1 MRQLPIGLYLL
12 ALIGFFLPWSS
23 LSCTIPGAGTVGI
36 YQSGLQMVTKGY
48 TEKKPSGDM
57 GGMGGGMGD
66 MGGGMGDMGGGMG
79 DLGGDMGDLGG
90 GLINGGGFAGGM
102 GDTDEMAENL
112 EPAFLPIAT
121 VLLTII
127 ALVLAIKSSAAANLV
142 GILAGATALL
152 QMVIG
157 FPLKNVIESGEGG
170 GEMGMDPAEILAQM
184 YHIEY
189 GFWITVAASVLAGVI
204 GLAAGSAGESSDT
217 VTATAVPAPVPATP
231 EAAPPVAAPPVADAS
246 PETEP
251 SAESDTDGDA
261 GGDS

>member
-66 MGGGMGDMGGGMG
+66 MGGG
-79 DLGGDMGDLGG
+79 
-90 GLINGGGFAGGM
+90 LINGGGFAGGM
-102 GDTDEMAENL
+102 GDTDEIAEDL

-157 FPLKNVIESGEGG
+157 FPLKNVIESSEGG
-170 GEMGMDPAEILAQM
+170 GEMGMDSAEILAEM

-204 GLAAGSAGESSDT
+204 GLAAGSAAESSDT

-231 EAAPPVAAPPVADAS
+231 VPATPEAAPPVADAS

-251 SAESDTDGDA
+251 SASDTDGDA

>member
-23 LSCTIPGAGTVGI
+23 LSCTLPGAGTVGI

-48 TEKKPSGDM
+48 TEKKPSG
-57 GGMGGGMGD
+57 GMGGGMGD
-66 MGGGMGDMGGGMG
+66 MGGGMG
-79 DLGGDMGDLGG
+79 
-90 GLINGGGFAGGM
+90 GGM

-121 VLLTII
+121 VLLII
-127 ALVLAIKSSAAANLV
+127 GALVLAIKSNAAANLV

-152 QMVIG
+152 QMLIG
-157 FPLKNVIESGEGG
+157 FPLKNVIESGKGA
-170 GEMGMDPAEILAQM
+170 GEMEIDPAEILAQM
-184 YHIEY
+184 YNIEY

-204 GLAAGSAGESSDT
+204 GLAAKSAGESPFT

-231 EAAPPVAAPPVADAS
+231 VPATPVPAAPEAAPPVADAS
-246 PETEP
+246 PEAEP

>member
-23 LSCTIPGAGTVGI
+23 LSCTLPGAGTVGI

-48 TEKKPSGDM
+48 TEKKPSG
-57 GGMGGGMGD
+57 GMGGGMGD
-66 MGGGMGDMGGGMG
+66 MGGGMG
-79 DLGGDMGDLGG
+79 
-90 GLINGGGFAGGM
+90 GGM

-121 VLLTII
+121 VLLII
-127 ALVLAIKSSAAANLV
+127 GALVLAIKSNAAANLV

-152 QMVIG
+152 QMLIG

-170 GEMGMDPAEILAQM
+170 GEMGMDPAEILAEM

-217 VTATAVPAPVPATP
+217 ITATAVPAPVPATP
-231 EAAPPVAAPPVADAS
+231 VPATPEAAPPVADAS

>member
-48 TEKKPSGDM
+48 TEKKPSG
-57 GGMGGGMGD
+57 GMGGGMGD

-79 DLGGDMGDLGG
+79 
-90 GLINGGGFAGGM
+90 GGM
-102 GDTDEMAENL
+102 GDTDEMAEDL

-127 ALVLAIKSSAAANLV
+127 ALVLAIKSSSAANLV

-170 GEMGMDPAEILAQM
+170 GERGMDPAEILAEM

-204 GLAAGSAGESSDT
+204 GLAAGSAAESSDT

-231 EAAPPVAAPPVADAS
+231 VPATPEAAPPVADAS

>member
-1 MRQLPIGLYLL
+1 MKQLPIGLYLL
-12 ALIGFFLPWSS
+12 ALLGFFLPWSS

-48 TEKKPSGDM
+48 TEKKPSG
-57 GGMGGGMGD
+57 GTANSMGD

-79 DLGGDMGDLGG
+79 
-90 GLINGGGFAGGM
+90 GGM
-102 GDTDEMAENL
+102 GDTDEMAEDL

-170 GEMGMDPAEILAQM
+170 GEMGMDPAEILAEM

-189 GFWITVAASVLAGVI
+189 GFWITVAASVLAGII
-204 GLAAGSAGESSDT
+204 GLAAGSAGESSDA

-231 EAAPPVAAPPVADAS
+231 VPATPVPAAPEAAPPIADAS
-246 PETEP
+246 PEAEP
-251 SAESDTDGDA
+251 SAESNTDGDA

>member
-66 MGGGMGDMGGGMG
+66 MGGG
-79 DLGGDMGDLGG
+79 
-90 GLINGGGFAGGM
+90 LINGGGFAGGM
-102 GDTDEMAENL
+102 GDTDEIAEDL

-170 GEMGMDPAEILAQM
+170 GEMGMDPAEILAEM

-231 EAAPPVAAPPVADAS
+231 VPATPEAAPPVADAS

>member
-48 TEKKPSGDM
+48 TEKKPSG
-57 GGMGGGMGD
+57 GMGGGMGD

-79 DLGGDMGDLGG
+79 
-90 GLINGGGFAGGM
+90 GGM

-127 ALVLAIKSSAAANLV
+127 ALVLAIKSSSAANLV

-170 GEMGMDPAEILAQM
+170 GEMGMDPAEILAEM

-204 GLAAGSAGESSDT
+204 GLAAGSAAESSDT
-217 VTATAVPAPVPATP
+217 VTATAVPAPVPAAS
-231 EAAPPVAAPPVADAS
+231 EAAPPVADTA

>member
-23 LSCTIPGAGTVGI
+23 LSCTLPGAGTVGI

-48 TEKKPSGDM
+48 TEKKPSG
-57 GGMGGGMGD
+57 GMGGGMGD
-66 MGGGMGDMGGGMG
+66 MGGGMGGGMG
-79 DLGGDMGDLGG
+79 
-90 GLINGGGFAGGM
+90 N
-102 GDTDEMAENL
+102 TDEMAENL
-112 EPAFLPIAT
+112 EQAFLPIAT
-121 VLLTII
+121 VLLII
-127 ALVLAIKSSAAANLV
+127 GALVLAIKSNAAANLV

-152 QMVIG
+152 QMLIG

-170 GEMGMDPAEILAQM
+170 GEMGMDPAEILAEM

-204 GLAAGSAGESSDT
+204 GLAAKSAGESPFT
-217 VTATAVPAPVPATP
+217 VIATAVPAPVPATP
-231 EAAPPVAAPPVADAS
+231 VPAAPEAAPPVADAS
-246 PETEP
+246 PEAEP

>member
-1 MRQLPIGLYLL
+1 
-12 ALIGFFLPWSS
+12 
-23 LSCTIPGAGTVGI
+23 
-36 YQSGLQMVTKGY
+36 MVTKGY
-48 TEKKPSGDM
+48 TEKKPSG
-57 GGMGGGMGD
+57 GMANGMGD

-79 DLGGDMGDLGG
+79 D
-90 GLINGGGFAGGM
+90 
-102 GDTDEMAENL
+102 TDEIAEDL

-127 ALVLAIKSSAAANLV
+127 ALGLAIKSSAAANLV

-157 FPLKNVIESGEGG
+157 FPLKNVIESSEGG
-170 GEMGMDPAEILAQM
+170 GEMGMDSAEILAEM

-231 EAAPPVAAPPVADAS
+231 VPATPVPAASEAAPPVADAS

>member
-66 MGGGMGDMGGGMG
+66 MGGG
-79 DLGGDMGDLGG
+79 
-90 GLINGGGFAGGM
+90 LINGGGFAGGM
-102 GDTDEMAENL
+102 GDTDEIAEDL

-170 GEMGMDPAEILAQM
+170 GEMGMDPAEILAEM

-231 EAAPPVAAPPVADAS
+231 VPATPEAAPPVAAPPVADAS

>member
-1 MRQLPIGLYLL
+1 MKQLPIGLYLL
-12 ALIGFFLPWSS
+12 ALLGFFLPWSS

-48 TEKKPSGDM
+48 TEKKPSG
-57 GGMGGGMGD
+57 GMANGMGD

-79 DLGGDMGDLGG
+79 
-90 GLINGGGFAGGM
+90 GGM
-102 GDTDEMAENL
+102 GDTDEMAEDL

-170 GEMGMDPAEILAQM
+170 GEMGMDPAEILAEM

-189 GFWITVAASVLAGVI
+189 GFWITVAASVLAGII
-204 GLAAGSAGESSDT
+204 GLAAGSAGESSDA

-231 EAAPPVAAPPVADAS
+231 VPATPEAAPPVADAS
-246 PETEP
+246 PEAEP
-251 SAESDTDGDA
+251 SAESNTDGDA

>member
-23 LSCTIPGAGTVGI
+23 LSCTLPGAGTVGI

-48 TEKKPSGDM
+48 TEKKPSG
-57 GGMGGGMGD
+57 GMGGGMGD

-79 DLGGDMGDLGG
+79 
-90 GLINGGGFAGGM
+90 GGM

-121 VLLTII
+121 VLLII
-127 ALVLAIKSSAAANLV
+127 GALVLAIKSSAAANLV

-152 QMVIG
+152 QMLIG
-157 FPLKNVIESGEGG
+157 FPLKNVIESSEGG
-170 GEMGMDPAEILAQM
+170 GEMGMDPAEILAEM

-231 EAAPPVAAPPVADAS
+231 VPAAPEAAPPVADAS
-246 PETEP
+246 PEAEP

>member
-23 LSCTIPGAGTVGI
+23 LSCTLPGAGTVGI

-48 TEKKPSGDM
+48 TEKKPSG
-57 GGMGGGMGD
+57 GMGGGMGD

-79 DLGGDMGDLGG
+79 
-90 GLINGGGFAGGM
+90 GGM

-112 EPAFLPIAT
+112 EPAFLPIVT
-121 VLLTII
+121 VLLII
-127 ALVLAIKSSAAANLV
+127 SALVLAIKSSAAANLV

-152 QMVIG
+152 QMLIG

-170 GEMGMDPAEILAQM
+170 GEMGMDPAKILAEM

-204 GLAAGSAGESSDT
+204 GLAARSAGESPLT

-231 EAAPPVAAPPVADAS
+231 VPATPVPAAPETAPPVADAS
-246 PETEP
+246 TEAEP

>member
-23 LSCTIPGAGTVGI
+23 LSCTLPSAGTVGI

-48 TEKKPSGDM
+48 TEKKPSG
-57 GGMGGGMGD
+57 GMGGGMGD
-66 MGGGMGDMGGGMG
+66 MGGGMGGGMG
-79 DLGGDMGDLGG
+79 
-90 GLINGGGFAGGM
+90 N
-102 GDTDEMAENL
+102 TDEMAENL
-112 EPAFLPIAT
+112 EQAFLPIAT
-121 VLLTII
+121 VLLII
-127 ALVLAIKSSAAANLV
+127 GALVLAIKSNAAANLV

-152 QMVIG
+152 QMLIG
-157 FPLKNVIESGEGG
+157 FPLKNVIESGKGG
-170 GEMGMDPAEILAQM
+170 GEMEIDPAEILAQM
-184 YHIEY
+184 YNIEY

-204 GLAAGSAGESSDT
+204 GLAAKSAGESPFT

-231 EAAPPVAAPPVADAS
+231 VPAAPEAAPPVADAS
-246 PETEP
+246 PEAEP

>member
-12 ALIGFFLPWSS
+12 ALLGFFLPWSS

-48 TEKKPSGDM
+48 TEKKPSG
-57 GGMGGGMGD
+57 GMGGGMGD

-79 DLGGDMGDLGG
+79 
-90 GLINGGGFAGGM
+90 GGM

-127 ALVLAIKSSAAANLV
+127 ALVLAIKSSSAANLV

-170 GEMGMDPAEILAQM
+170 GEMGMDPAEILAEM

-217 VTATAVPAPVPATP
+217 ITATAVPAPVPATP
-231 EAAPPVAAPPVADAS
+231 VPATPEAAPPVADAS

-251 SAESDTDGDA
+251 SASDTDGDA